1 MDFRHLRAFVAVA
14 EERSFTKA
22 ALRLHISQPP
32 LSRHISQLEDELG
45 ITLFV
50 RHRQGVD
57 LTPAGRVLFEKAR
70 TASQAVSEFH
80 ETARSV
86 KTRHVRPVRVGIVW
100 GLWEAVNRI
109 RVRHAE
115 RFPDLPIAGQDLCA
129 GHGDPLQE
137 RQVDVALIRA
147 PIEDTDLDS
156 EVLFEERLVA
166 LLGDT
171 HPLAARDS
179 VKLAD
184 LAAEPL
190 LLFDRSHGPGIY
202 DKTLDLYRAA
212 GIQPRVVEGQP
223 PPNAQGAMMPVAS
236 RQGIYIGI
244 ASPLTQTHI
253 ASGVAVV
260 PLAEPNAS
268 IEVRIAWRKNE
279 SSRNVREFIRSAREA
294 FSIKPQARTGA
305 A

>member
-14 EERSFTKA
+14 EERSFTRA
-22 ALRLHISQPP
+22 AQRLHISQPP

-50 RHRQGVD
+50 RQRQGVE

-70 TASQAVSEFH
+70 TASLAVSEFH

-86 KTRHVRPVRVGIVW
+86 KSRHVRPVRVGIVW

-115 RFPDLPIAGQDLCA
+115 RFPEMLIAGQDLCS

-137 RQVDVALIRA
+137 RVVDVALIRP
-147 PIEDTDLDS
+147 PIEDIELDS
-156 EVLFEERLVA
+156 EVLFEERFVA

-171 HPLAARDS
+171 HPLATRAS
-179 VKLAD
+179 VRLAD
-184 LAAEPL
+184 LASEPL
-190 LLFDRSHGPGIY
+190 LLFDRCYGRGIY
-202 DKTLDLYRAA
+202 DKTLELIRAA
-212 GIQPRVVEGQP
+212 GIQPRIIDGQP
-223 PPNAQGAMMPVAS
+223 PPNAQGAMISVAS
-236 RQGIYIGI
+236 RQGYYLGI

-253 ASGVAVV
+253 ASGVAAV
-260 PLAEPNAS
+260 PLDEPNAR
-268 IEVRIAWRKNE
+268 IEVRMAWRRNE
-279 SSRNVREFIRSAREA
+279 SSRNVREFLRSAREA
-294 FSIKPQARTGA
+294 FAVKPHARTGA